1 MRVRLMTLPDQEPE
15 RWCMAA
21 VSSYREAFC

>member
-1 MRVRLMTLPDQEPE
+1 MWARLKTLPEQKAE